1 MANRSRQQASRVV
14 VLFSDAEVIV
24 MTGDQAAP
32 LELLAE
38 GLPLEVLSEGPGGEP
53 TITAW
58 PVPVRSGLERLAA

>member
-38 GLPLEVLSEGPGGEP
+38 GLPLEVLAEEPEGEP
-53 TITAW
+53 FLTFFSRLGSPAAYQ
-58 PVPVRSGLERLAA
+58 LAA